1 VEERK
6 TPWELWL
13 GTAPPLPPF
22 AIGALVTVGLLS
34 LQAAYQL
41 AFGYSF
47 WDPERGHLLGPPRSA
62 LVVAVLT
69 GYSLAAFWST
79 RLAVIRE
86 LGAYAAEVES
96 PASELFPPAAPD
108 FPVEI
113 VRGSRVVGA
122 LGAALMLVLFGVANL
137 FVDDWGA
144 GTPGVVAMNV
154 LIGWILGR
162 VGYYTLVTASEA
174 AGPRAPELKVDL
186 LRLQPLARF
195 GRIGLRLSLAWIGGI
210 SVFALLSFLFPMFG
224 EGVGW
229 WVVPIPVF
237 LATLLVAM
245 LALTI
250 PVRGVR
256 ERIRRA
262 KQQALAELE
271 DGLRA
276 ARDAGVKGD
285 LRMQGHLSDLLAY
298 RAYVV
303 GVREW
308 PFDTSTLVR
317 FALYLLIPLGSWLG
331 GALVERALT
340 VLLD

>member
-1 VEERK
+1 M
-6 TPWELWL
+6 
-13 GTAPPLPPF
+13 
-22 AIGALVTVGLLS
+22 S

-41 AFGYSF
+41 AFGYGF
-47 WDPERGHLLGPPRSA
+47 WDPERGHLRGPPRSA
-62 LVVAVLT
+62 LVIAVVT
-69 GYSLAAFWST
+69 GYALAAFWST
-79 RLAVIRE
+79 RQAVIRE
-86 LGAYAAEVES
+86 LGAYAAEVEN
-96 PASELFPPAAPD
+96 PASELLPRAGGD
-108 FPVEI
+108 FPVES

-122 LGAALMLVLFGVANL
+122 LGAALMLVLFGVADL

-144 GTPGVVAMNV
+144 GTPGVVAMTV
-154 LIGWILGR
+154 LLGWILGR
-162 VGYYTLVTASEA
+162 TGYHTLVAASEA
-174 AGPRAPELKVDL
+174 AGPRAPELEVDV
-186 LRLQPLARF
+186 LRPQPLAHF

-224 EGVGW
+224 EGVG

-276 ARDAGVKGD
+276 ARDAAVKGD
-285 LRMQGHLSDLLAY
+285 LRVQGHLSDLLAY

-331 GALVERALT
+331 GALVERTLD